1 MTGVIPMRQD
11 LSMPQSRSGW
21 YERNWR
27 WFVLGTLFLATFLNY
42 FDRQTLGAAMTPIG
56 AEFNLTNEMKGSLLA
71 AFLWTYAAAHLFVGL
86 VLDRVRRLRWF
97 FPAMVLG
104 WSATT
109 FLAGLATTYH
119 QLLVMRYLL
128 GIWESVNFPICI
140 LIIARIFPA
149 RERSLAS
156 GIFASGAFLAT
167 LLAPKVV
174 IYFSTHSDW
183 RHSFLLAGLLGGVW
197 VVPWLLIFRRP
208 DQRGAVAPAA
218 LASDGGAALAPKPD
232 TILAVLRSP
241 AFWAVALIGVGII
254 PSLYFSTQWLPTCL
268 EKSLHLTY
276 GQKLGNYL
284 LVIYLMQDAGLWIGG
299 AAVLWL
305 AQRGITILAAR
316 KAVIVIGYLM
326 MVSVVLLTRAET
338 ATAYVIVFCCFT
350 FGIGVFLGNQ
360 HAFKQ
365 DVVKGHVATVA
376 AWVGFIEM
384 MFTAFVVQRVGE
396 MIGEQA
402 DFGPVY
408 FALAGLTTLALLVVF
423 ILLRPR
429 WLRIE

>member
-1 MTGVIPMRQD
+1 MSQKLNPVQD
-11 LSMPQSRSGW
+11 GTSW
-21 YERNWR
+21 YERNQR
-27 WFVLGTLFLATFLNY
+27 WFVLGTLFLATFLSY
-42 FDRQTLGAAMTPIG
+42 FDRQMLGAAMTPIG
-56 AEFNLTNEMKGSLLA
+56 EEFQLTNAMKGNLLA
-71 AFLWTYAAAHLFVGL
+71 AFLWTYAGAHLFVGL
-86 VLDRVRRLRWF
+86 VLDRIRNIRWF

-109 FLAGLATTYH
+109 VCAGLATTYH
-119 QLLVMRYLL
+119 QLLWTRYLL

-140 LIIARIFPA
+140 MLIARIFPA

-156 GIFASGAFLAT
+156 GIFASGAFIAT
-167 LLAPKVV
+167 LIAPKVV

-183 RHSFLLAGLLGGVW
+183 RHSFFLAGLVGGVW
-197 VVPWLLIFRRP
+197 LVPWLLIYRPPARRERTALEP
-208 DQRGAVAPAA
+208 
-218 LASDGGAALAPKPD
+218 LASDGGSALTPRSD
-232 TILAVLRSP
+232 TLLSVVCAP
-241 AFWAVALIGVGII
+241 AFWAVALIGIGII

-276 GQKLGNYL
+276 DQKLGNYL
-284 LVIYLMQDAGLWIGG
+284 LAIYLMQDAGLWIGG

-305 AQRGITILAAR
+305 ARRGVTILTAR
-316 KAVIVIGYLM
+316 KAVIVVGYLM
-326 MVSVVLLTRAET
+326 MISIVLLTRAQT
-338 ATAYVIVFCCFT
+338 TLAYLAVFCCFT
-350 FGIGVFLGNQ
+350 FGIGIFLGNQ

-384 MFTAFVVQRVGE
+384 MFTAFVVQRVGKI
-396 MIGEQA
+396 IGTQA

-408 FALAGLTTLALLVVF
+408 LVLAGLTTLALLVVF